1 MKTATFKQQDY
12 KISCSQKT
20 RTVQQFPQD
29 GWISKH
35 RKAQNKPASF
45 FRQQKKKF
53 IYIYMY
59 IYSKRQHQKRVS
71 AFIFLAS
78 FSYWSIQQIQQ
89 LIPNSFS
96 KSRSFFDYPHNS
108 SCGYDWFD
116 VTTTNGKTLPKK
128 VFCFVSLFC
137 SFLFFQRV
145 AIYFISFIFKQ
156 ENFYSVSGG
165 TLQFYSI
172 VNDILFLH

>member
-12 KISCSQKT
+12 KFHVARKLE
-20 RTVQQFPQD
+20 QFNNFPKMD
-29 GWISKH
+29 GYQNTE
-35 RKAQNKPASF
+35 KAQNKPASF

-59 IYSKRQHQKRVS
+59 TQNGSIKKRVS

-96 KSRSFFDYPHNS
+96 QSHPPLTIHTIPLA
-108 SCGYDWFD
+108 G
-116 VTTTNGKTLPKK
+116 TTG
-128 VFCFVSLFC
+128 SM
-137 SFLFFQRV
+137 
-145 AIYFISFIFKQ
+145 
-156 ENFYSVSGG
+156 
-165 TLQFYSI
+165 
-172 VNDILFLH
+172 